1 MLQCSKNCSIA
12 IGEQRVSTRGN
23 MNPDTKSTNTE
34 AETIDATY
42 SKAAFATMYTK
53 GLERVVEVSKTSMDW
68 AVQQNG
74 EVLASYKKALNASPI
89 PGLFLFDPALQAF
102 AGYVTLQKSLLD
114 LAVEQ
119 GTAVIEMAQ
128 GFSHDADKAK
138 PGITNVSDT
147 GKQQPKVIS
156 APVQPVKVTV
166 QLRIDTLLAKEIVD
180 LVVKQQPA
188 VVGTPVDETVADI
201 VQLQVETNKIV
212 DLTAKTLKNT
222 EKPLV
227 N

>member
-1 MLQCSKNCSIA
+1 
-12 IGEQRVSTRGN
+12 
-23 MNPDTKSTNTE
+23 MNPNTKSTNTE

-53 GLERVVEVSKTSMDW
+53 GLERVVEVSKTSMDS
-68 AVQQNG
+68 AVQQNA
-74 EVLASYKKALNASPI
+74 EVLASYKKALKTSPI
-89 PGLFLFDPALQAF
+89 LGLFLFDLALQAF

-114 LAVEQ
+114 RAVEQ
-119 GTAVIEMAQ
+119 STAVIEKA
-128 GFSHDADKAK
+128 FSHDADKAK
-138 PGITNVSDT
+138 AGITNVSDT
-147 GKQQPKVIS
+147 GKQQTKVNS

-180 LVVKQQPA
+180 LVVKQQPG
-188 VVGTPVDETVADI
+188 VVGTSVDETVADI
-201 VQLQVETNKIV
+201 VQLQVETDKIV